1 MTSGFWIIRRA
12 AVKACTQWSD
22 SPSVMVFWPR
32 GKDAVMESLSTC
44 HGWKCSPIY
53 NWRSMFYALFFRG
66 GGVGARGF
74 LQSESENY
82 AVVAA
87 FFFSFLHT
95 LKLTYASGGKLVS
108 GIFLTN
114 KQNGQLTCSSV
125 QPERCQRCT
134 RLFFMDLSVQIDLTL
149 VVPFISLL
157 IFCVQSFINLMH
169 FHAVKIWTFHRNY
182 TGLTSI

>member
-44 HGWKCSPIY
+44 HGWKYSPIY
-53 NWRSMFYALFFRG
+53 NWRSMFYALFWG
-66 GGVGARGF
+66 GWLVREGSFNRRVKIV
-74 LQSESENY
+74 LLLLI
-82 AVVAA
+82 
-87 FFFSFLHT
+87 FFFLFSTRWSSHMHL
-95 LKLTYASGGKLVS
+95 GGNW
-108 GIFLTN
+108 FLTN

-182 TGLTSI
+182 TGLTSV

>member
-1 MTSGFWIIRRA
+1 
-12 AVKACTQWSD
+12 
-22 SPSVMVFWPR
+22 
-32 GKDAVMESLSTC
+32 MESLSTC
-44 HGWKCSPIY
+44 HGWKYSPIY
-53 NWRSMFYALFFRG
+53 NWRSMFYALFLG
-66 GGVGARGF
+66 GGMGWLVREGSFNRRVKIV
-74 LQSESENY
+74 LLLLI
-82 AVVAA
+82 

-134 RLFFMDLSVQIDLTL
+134 RLFFKDLSVQIDLTL

-182 TGLTSI
+182 TGLTSV